1 MDIRGKVAWITG
13 GKRVGQVVAEA
24 LARRGAHIAA
34 SYRGSRAEAEETVRR
49 AEALGVKGL
58 AVRADVSKE
67 HDVRAAVEAIIGGLG
82 GIHILV
88 NMASVYEPPA
98 GLPDDGLWD
107 FHMDANLRSAYL
119 CSTHAAPAMR
129 RAGGGRIVNFSDW
142 ASLGHPYGG
151 RGMVEYHTA
160 KAGVAALTL
169 AHARAFAP
177 EVLVNAVA
185 PGPILPPPGY
195 TQKEIEAVE
204 KLTPL
209 RRWGGAEEIAKAVLF
224 LVETDFVTGE
234 VLRVDGGRHLA

>member
-13 GKRVGQVVAEA
+13 GKRIGQVVAEA

-34 SYRGSRAEAEETVRR
+34 SYRGSRAEAEDTVRR
-49 AEALGVKGL
+49 AESLGVKAL
-58 AVRADVSKE
+58 AIQADVSKE
-67 HDVRAAVEAIIGGLG
+67 QDVRAAVHAIRDGLG

-88 NMASVYEPPA
+88 NMASVYDPPEKM
-98 GLPDDGLWD
+98 PDNALWD
-107 FHMDANLRSAYL
+107 FQMDANLRSAYL
-119 CSTHAAPAMR
+119 CSTHAAPLMR
-129 RAGGGRIVNFSDW
+129 QAGGGRIVNFSDW

-151 RGMVEYHTA
+151 RGMIEYHTA
-160 KAGVAALTL
+160 KAAVAALTL

-185 PGPILPPPGY
+185 PGPILPPPEY
-195 TQKEIEAVE
+195 TQNEIEAVE
-204 KLTPL
+204 RLTPL

-224 LVETDFVTGE
+224 FVETDFVTGE

>member
-67 HDVRAAVEAIIGGLG
+67 HDVRAAVEAIRDALG

-88 NMASVYEPPA
+88 NMASAYAPPA
-98 GLPDDGLWD
+98 GLPDGALWD
-107 FHMDANLRSAYL
+107 FHLDANLRSAYL
-119 CSTHAAPAMR
+119 CSTHAAPLMR
-129 RAGGGRIVNFSDW
+129 QAGGGRIVNFSDW

>member
-1 MDIRGKVAWITG
+1 MEKKGRVAWITG
-13 GKRVGQVVAEA
+13 GKRIGQVVAEA

-49 AEALGVKGL
+49 AEQVGVRGL
-58 AVRADVSKE
+58 AVQADVSNEK
-67 HDVRAAVEAIIGGLG
+67 DVRAAVEAIRGGLG
-82 GIHILV
+82 GIHILL

-98 GLPDDGLWD
+98 ALPDEALWD
-107 FHMDANLRSAYL
+107 FHMNANLRSAFL
-119 CSTHAAPAMR
+119 CSTHAEPLMR
-129 RAGGGRIVNFSDW
+129 QAGSGRIVNFSDW

-177 EVLVNAVA
+177 EILVNAVA

-209 RRWGGAEEIAKAVLF
+209 RRWGGPDEIAKAVLF
-224 LVETDFVTGE
+224 FVETDFVTGE
-234 VLRVDGGRHLA
+234 ILRVDGGRHLA

>member
-1 MDIRGKVAWITG
+1 MEIKGRVAWITG

-67 HDVRAAVEAIIGGLG
+67 SDVRAAVEAITDALG

-98 GLPDDGLWD
+98 GLPDGALWA

-119 CSTHAAPAMR
+119 CSTHAAPPMR
-129 RAGGGRIVNFSDW
+129 QAGGGRIVNFSDW

-234 VLRVDGGRHLA
+234 ILRVDGGRHLA

>member
-1 MDIRGKVAWITG
+1 MEIKGRVAWITG

-67 HDVRAAVEAIIGGLG
+67 SDVRAAVEAIAGDLG

-88 NMASVYEPPA
+88 NMASVYEPPP

-107 FHMDANLRSAYL
+107 FQMDATLRSAYL
-119 CSTHAAPAMR
+119 CSTHAALAMR
-129 RAGGGRIVNFSDW
+129 QAGGGRIVNFSDW

>member
-13 GKRVGQVVAEA
+13 GRRIGQVVAEA

-34 SYRGSRAEAEETVRR
+34 SYRASRAEAEETVRR

-58 AVRADVSKE
+58 AVQADVSKAA
-67 HDVRAAVEAIIGGLG
+67 DVRLAVEAIRGKLG

-88 NMASVYEPPA
+88 NMASVYDPPA
-98 GLPDDGLWD
+98 ALPEEALWD
-107 FHMDANLRSAYL
+107 FQLDANLRSTYL
-119 CSTHAAPAMR
+119 CSTHAAPVMKQ
-129 RAGGGRIVNFSDW
+129 AGGGRIMNFSDW

-151 RGMVEYHTA
+151 RGMIEYHTA

-177 EVLVNAVA
+177 EILVNAIA
-185 PGPILPPPGY
+185 PGPILPPPDFSK
-195 TQKEIEAVE
+195 QDIEAVE

-209 RRWGGAEEIAKAVLF
+209 RRWGGAEEIVKAVLF
-224 LVETDFVTGE
+224 FVETDFVTGE
-234 VLRVDGGRHLA
+234 VLRVDGGRHLM

>member
-1 MDIRGKVAWITG
+1 MDIAGKVAWITG
-13 GKRVGQVVAEA
+13 GRRIGQVVAEA

-34 SYRGSRAEAEETVRR
+34 SYRGSRAEAEATVQR
-49 AEALGVKGL
+49 AESLGVKGL
-58 AVRADVSKE
+58 AVQADVSKAA
-67 HDVRAAVEAIIGGLG
+67 DVRAAVEAIRDRLG
-82 GIHILV
+82 AIHILV

-98 GLPDDGLWD
+98 ALPDEALWD
-107 FHMDANLRSAYL
+107 FQLDANLRSAYL
-119 CSTHAAPAMR
+119 CSTQAAPLMK

-151 RGMVEYHTA
+151 RGMIEYHTA

-177 EVLVNAVA
+177 EILVNAIA
-185 PGPILPPPGY
+185 PGPILPPPEF
-195 TQKEIEAVE
+195 TSEEIEAVE

-209 RRWGGAEEIAKAVLF
+209 RRWGGAEEIAKVVLF

-234 VLRVDGGRHLA
+234 ILRVDGGRHLA